1 MEIKNKRL
9 VISFVIN
16 IIIIILFISS
26 VILEIIDIQNNPSS
40 VYKNVWGLFRFFTI
54 DGNLFST
61 ICCIILVINQIR
73 AMKNKD
79 KIEIQK
85 KILISHCNYMIG
97 LMSACTD
104 FIIFIVVMLVL
115 FPLSGKSGVELINTY
130 KASSLHITN
139 PILLNVRFLLFD
151 TRERDLP
158 IYEKFFGGIPMF
170 TYGIILSI
178 LCASKAFTGYGD
190 VGDGNIP
197 YPFLDFY
204 HQNPL
209 ISVFGVL
216 FVLIIGFAFSV
227 LLDFL
232 NKKLDQKVLPYD
244 FDEIKELKDIKEIP
258 YVGEVVVDNESN
270 NK

>member
-9 VISFVIN
+9 VISFIIN

-26 VILEIIDIQNNPSS
+26 VILEIIDIQNNPTS

-61 ICCIILVINQIR
+61 ICCIILSIKQIR
-73 AMKNKD
+73 ALINKD
-79 KIEIQK
+79 NSKIQK
-85 KILISHCNYMIG
+85 ELLISHCNYMIG
-97 LMSACTD
+97 LMPACTD

-151 TRERDLP
+151 TRERDLR

-170 TYGIILSI
+170 TYGVILTI
-178 LCASKAFTGYGD
+178 LCAAKAFTGYGD

-232 NKKLDQKVLPYD
+232 NKKLDEKVLPYD
-244 FDEIKELKDIKEIP
+244 FDEIKEMKEVVP
-258 YVGEVVVDNESN
+258 YVGEVVVENESKN
-270 NK
+270 

>member
-1 MEIKNKRL
+1 
-9 VISFVIN
+9 
-16 IIIIILFISS
+16 
-26 VILEIIDIQNNPSS
+26 
-40 VYKNVWGLFRFFTI
+40 
-54 DGNLFST
+54 
-61 ICCIILVINQIR
+61 
-73 AMKNKD
+73 
-79 KIEIQK
+79 
-85 KILISHCNYMIG
+85 MIG

-139 PILLNVRFLLFD
+139 PILLKVRFLLFD
-151 TRERDLP
+151 TRERDLR

-170 TYGIILSI
+170 IYGVILTI
-178 LCASKAFTGYGD
+178 LCAAKAFTGYGD

-232 NKKLDQKVLPYD
+232 NKKLDEKVLPYD
-244 FDEIKELKDIKEIP
+244 FDEIKEMKEVVP
-258 YVGEVVVDNESN
+258 YVGEVVVENESKN
-270 NK
+270 